1 MQSSLLKNREQLK
14 VFHFI
19 PLRGLTLLSELIAI
33 TQDSL
38 DSNEGIVIRR
48 KTIDNSIIV
57 KHSNSPIMHKE
68 LVSVLNRPFLHRV
81 YSKRH
86 DNLLVYDSKS
96 GNPSG
101 HCYVSS

>member
-19 PLRGLTLLSELIAI
+19 SLRGLILLSELMAI

-48 KTIDNSIIV
+48 KIIDDSIILKHPNSLIIFKEQACHFNTPTV
-57 KHSNSPIMHKE
+57 KNCTIIA
-68 LVSVLNRPFLHRV
+68 
-81 YSKRH
+81 
-86 DNLLVYDSKS
+86 
-96 GNPSG
+96 
-101 HCYVSS
+101 